1 MPSTQPPPSTSL
13 VKDIGLAPERLA
25 ILDHPPTSNVCL
37 TAKSKKLRKHEVAV
51 DMLTNRDRNSMLR
64 ATDHREK
71 CAFPTSQARGSDG

>member
-37 TAKSKKLRKHEVAV
+37 TAKSMKLGKHEVAV
-51 DMLTNRDRNSMLR
+51 DMLTNRDRNSMHK

-71 CAFPTSQARGSDG
+71 CAFHASLTDTVA